1 MKRGKKA
8 RTVKPDNDEKLWRR
22 SPDPVE
28 VWDSDQEWEV
38 GEIVDVYEDPM
49 DPKRA
54 SRKYKVSWI
63 DWQREDGSNTTWMSE
78 QECQDSFPNILKVW
92 KAKYS
97 QGKAKLPPLPESHQ
111 TSLFHLDLEET
122 LLNIRYVPPTTP
134 AASTSRK
141 RKTPPTRAV
150 DDDEDELDII
160 DMAAPS
166 PPRATTPPRPSIRMR
181 KSVRAISASTQSS
194 RAVSEELP
202 TQYDSPS
209 PPRPA
214 PPVPSS
220 TSSPYKRPRIPPI
233 NTTPARR
240 ASIASTSTPS
250 SSRTLVNPASAPSSS
265 HHGKGKGKGKS
276 KVTIMNDWDTG
287 DAAFIT
293 VVNEVDDEEGP
304 ALPEWFKYLE
314 AKYLRDDE
322 TTIDSSFFAA
332 CDGSTGRCTNPDACD
347 CQGDSTLK
355 NDVGERIVAYD
366 RQRRYTFPA
375 PGGALVIECN
385 EACECE
391 PDTCVNRV
399 AQRPR
404 DVALQIFKTADANAR
419 AAQRGWGVRVT
430 ERLQRGQVI
439 GVYTG
444 ELIPR
449 AKAHRLKAPQ
459 KHYVFDIDFN
469 ENDEQ
474 DDDMSEKWSVLSY
487 NCGNWSRFLN
497 HSCDPNVRLYPVLF
511 DHPQIPKLAFVAA
524 KDITPFDELV
534 IDYLDAAGVR
544 TASLKRERLK
554 RPKDSTACL
563 CGAGPAKCRRWFPG

>member
-8 RTVKPDNDEKLWRR
+8 RTVKQDAEQKLWRR

-38 GEIVDVYEDPM
+38 GEIVDVYDDPM

-78 QECQDSFPNILKVW
+78 KECQDSFPNILKAC
-92 KAKYS
+92 KSKYS

-122 LLNIRYVPPTTP
+122 LLNIRYVPPKTP

-150 DDDEDELDII
+150 DDDDDELDII

-166 PPRATTPPRPSIRMR
+166 PPRAATPPRPPIRMR
-181 KSVRAISASTQSS
+181 KSVRAVSASTQSS

-209 PPRPA
+209 PPHPA
-214 PPVPSS
+214 PVAS
-220 TSSPYKRPRIPPI
+220 TSSSPYKRPRIPPI
-233 NTTPARR
+233 ITTPARR
-240 ASIASTSTPS
+240 PSIASTSTPS
-250 SSRTLVNPASAPSSS
+250 SSRTLVNPVSAPSSS
-265 HHGKGKGKGKS
+265 HQGKSKGKGKS
-276 KVTIMNDWDTG
+276 KVTIMKDWDTCE
-287 DAAFIT
+287 ASVIT
-293 VVNEVDDEEGP
+293 VLNEVDDEEAP
-304 ALPEWFKYLE
+304 PLPEWFKYLE

-322 TTIDSSFFAA
+322 TAIDSSFFAA

-355 NDVGERIVAYD
+355 NDVGERMVAYD

-430 ERLQRGQVI
+430 ERLQCGQVI
-439 GVYTG
+439 GLYTG

-449 AKAHRLKAPQ
+449 AKAHRLKAPH

-469 ENDEQ
+469 EHDEQ

-497 HSCDPNVRLYPVLF
+497 HSCDPNVRIYPVLF
-511 DHPQIPKLAFVAA
+511 DHPQVSRMRFTHVRCSRIRADPKAR
-524 KDITPFDELV
+524 
-534 IDYLDAAGVR
+534 VR
-544 TASLKRERLK
+544 RCEGHHALRRARHRL
-554 RPKDSTACL
+554 P
-563 CGAGPAKCRRWFPG
+563 